1 MFGYLTSTGDFTALK
16 VLPLQFWNGDGPM
29 KAVQE
34 IVSNTG
40 ASFMFVY
47 DDIAEGHG
55 KAELNNYAKTLDA
68 LLGGTGD
75 SNYVGTV
82 VIAERNGLTSS
93 TMSLIRS
100 LKHRRSLRSGH
111 KY

>member
-1 MFGYLTSTGDFTALK
+1 
-16 VLPLQFWNGDGPM
+16 M